1 MGMGLEGELGGLPC
15 PFHHLGKSGRSE
27 RCPVLRSE
35 YKGASCQA
43 ANNHKKNALFA
54 GSHGGGRTWATIA
67 TLLQTAKMNDVE
79 PTVPFGDQRLTHL
92 ARILY
97 TPAGALYTNGFAW
110 ARLGG
115 SDGEIGV
122 SGSAMTLAAASHL
135 AWSGK
140 SSVLMLELTPAP
152 RPAEVPMFCG
162 VAINTTRTKVHMVNL
177 LLKSPRSAGKRIHAA
192 T

>member
-1 MGMGLEGELGGLPC
+1 MPI
-15 PFHHLGKSGRSE
+15 PSARSARIRE
-27 RCPVLRSE
+27 MPDARP
-35 YKGASCQA
+35 
-43 ANNHKKNALFA
+43 
-54 GSHGGGRTWATIA
+54 
-67 TLLQTAKMNDVE
+67 
-79 PTVPFGDQRLTHL
+79 PPFGDQRLTHL

-110 ARLGG
+110 AGLGD

-152 RPAEVPMFCG
+152 RPPEVPTFCG

-177 LLKSPRSAGKRIHAA
+177 LLKSPRLAGNAYTRPRRHGPLTTTRRSAYGRTFWPLAWFSRQMSGLGQKAKYSERAHVFRSAPNNGHRA
-192 T
+192 H

>member
-1 MGMGLEGELGGLPC
+1 M
-15 PFHHLGKSGRSE
+15 
-27 RCPVLRSE
+27 
-35 YKGASCQA
+35 
-43 ANNHKKNALFA
+43 
-54 GSHGGGRTWATIA
+54 
-67 TLLQTAKMNDVE
+67 
-79 PTVPFGDQRLTHL
+79 
-92 ARILY
+92 
-97 TPAGALYTNGFAW
+97 PAGALYTNGFAW
-110 ARLGG
+110 AGLGG

-162 VAINTTRTKVHMVNL
+162 VAINTTMTKVHMVNL
-177 LLKSPRSAGKRIHAA
+177 LLKSPRLAGKRIHAA